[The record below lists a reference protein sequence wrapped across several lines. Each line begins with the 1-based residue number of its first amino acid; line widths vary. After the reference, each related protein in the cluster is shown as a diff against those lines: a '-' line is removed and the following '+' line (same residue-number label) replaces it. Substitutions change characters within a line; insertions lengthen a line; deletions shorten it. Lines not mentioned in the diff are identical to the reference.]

1 MLRVGGGK
9 DKGTR
14 FLSFVDAMS
23 GFRHLL
29 TQEDIDKAASM
40 CQGLKGHL
48 SSRFIVISDDRTPP
62 PPPNRKRPFNDDGE
76 DVSGKRFQNA
86 QSTASGQTIPV
97 HQFAAPIIY
106 GPPVS
111 QIVPSSGYFTTPV
124 VPSAGYHQAPVGQ
137 IPQNS
142 AGYHQTSVG
151 QTLQTSAGYYQAPVG
166 QTLQTS
172 HPLEIMHP
180 VQTGQIMQATQA
192 VTQAVVHHQPM
203 PGNPAQSIFSPSAF
217 PPLPDGQEMT
227 LVGNQAAGSV
237 DGFQT
242 VRSSRRQ
249 SQRASGLVQGVSKIK
264 HKRQT
269 ISDVRAASLN
279 EEMDQ
284 DQVEG
289 SQSDSSFADAT
300 ELS

>member
-1 MLRVGGGK
+1 
-9 DKGTR
+9 
-14 FLSFVDAMS
+14 
-23 GFRHLL
+23 
-29 TQEDIDKAASM
+29 
-40 CQGLKGHL
+40 
-48 SSRFIVISDDRTPP
+48 
-62 PPPNRKRPFNDDGE
+62 
-76 DVSGKRFQNA
+76 
-86 QSTASGQTIPV
+86 
-97 HQFAAPIIY
+97 
-106 GPPVS
+106 
-111 QIVPSSGYFTTPV
+111 
-124 VPSAGYHQAPVGQ
+124 
-137 IPQNS
+137 
-142 AGYHQTSVG
+142 
-151 QTLQTSAGYYQAPVG
+151 
-166 QTLQTS
+166 
-172 HPLEIMHP
+172 
-180 VQTGQIMQATQA
+180 
-192 VTQAVVHHQPM
+192 M

>member
-111 QIVPSSGYFTTPV
+111 QIVPSSGYFTATV

-142 AGYHQTSVG
+142 AGYHHTSAG
-151 QTLQTSAGYYQAPVG
+151 QTLQTSAGYYQAPVS
-166 QTLQTS
+166 Q
-172 HPLEIMHP
+172 PHP
-180 VQTGQIMQATQA
+180 VQTGQIMHATQA